1 MAEKREKEAFVVADK
16 RKFTAEGELR
26 PDAELVEESKAVKEA
41 VLEPAPSPAEAAQKE
56 EEMPP
61 PPSAAE
67 QAEQHSAYQAANKKI
82 DGMLDE
88 AGVRRPAANMEVT
101 FERLVA
107 SMYMQA
113 MMQLGLVREEGAP
126 MRPDVI
132 GARSTIDTLSLLGEK
147 TKGNLTDKEN
157 SMLQNTLFELRMAF
171 LEITNM
177 LTQAP
182 PPPGGGP
189 ARVK

>member
-1 MAEKREKEAFVVADK
+1 
-16 RKFTAEGELR
+16 
-26 PDAELVEESKAVKEA
+26 
-41 VLEPAPSPAEAAQKE
+41 
-56 EEMPP
+56 
-61 PPSAAE
+61 
-67 QAEQHSAYQAANKKI
+67 
-82 DGMLDE
+82 MLF
-88 AGVRRPAANMEVT
+88 RSVT

-126 MRPDVI
+126 VRPDVI
-132 GARSTIDTLSLLGEK
+132 GARSSIDTLALLAEK
-147 TKGNLTDKEN
+147 TKGNLTDKE
-157 SMLQNTLFELRMAF
+157 STMLQNTLFELRMAF

-182 PPPGGGP
+182 PPGGGP